1 MSNPKSI
8 VICMG
13 SSCFARG
20 NKKNLALI
28 ENFLETH
35 DLEASVRLEGSHCA
49 SECQSGPNIRI
60 DGTLYQ
66 HVDTGV
72 LLDILEN
79 HFSVTAKE

>member
-1 MSNPKSI
+1 MSTEKSI

-28 ENFLETH
+28 EDFLETRN
-35 DLEASVRLEGSHCA
+35 LSASIRLEGSHCA
-49 SECQSGPNIRI
+49 SQCQSGPNIRI

-66 HVDTGV
+66 YVDTGM
-72 LLDILEN
+72 LLDILEK
-79 HFSVTAKE
+79 HFSVAAKE

>member
-1 MSNPKSI
+1 MSTPNTI

-20 NKKNLALI
+20 NKNNLALI
-28 ENFLETH
+28 ERFLETH
-35 DLEASVRLEGSHCA
+35 GLSASIRLEGSHCA

-66 HVDTGV
+66 HVDSGM

-79 HFSVTAKE
+79 HFSVETKE